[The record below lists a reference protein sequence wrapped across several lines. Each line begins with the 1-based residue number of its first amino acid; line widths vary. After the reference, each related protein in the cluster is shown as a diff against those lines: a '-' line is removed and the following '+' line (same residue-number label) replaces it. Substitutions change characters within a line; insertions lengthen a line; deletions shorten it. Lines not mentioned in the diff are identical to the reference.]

1 MNKILKPIL
10 WIFLCLYYSIALIPP
25 LLVIDK
31 RDLYLSFCYFNYL
44 ISELFNTNIFIKNDY
59 QPKKTIILHNHVSM
73 YDILISFIT
82 QIYYNNVFEF
92 CLKKQVSYVPG
103 IGWWCKIMGFPILN
117 RNKSDIN
124 ILKNHK
130 TQNSILIYPEGTRF
144 TKNKYLEA
152 TRFALMNSI
161 KHSKYS
167 LIPKST
173 GAFNL
178 IKSGNVKY
186 VTVSI
191 LVYFDENGKILNNT
205 GKVDF
210 PKNVMLY
217 NKNYSIEEVPKTS
230 DEFRKW
236 LQNEFYKIDDIKNI
250 KIPKKKIIVKP
261 RLNTLLITFIVSIYP
276 MVLFYFRI
284 YIISFILKYF
294 QIVL

>member
-1 MNKILKPIL
+1 
-10 WIFLCLYYSIALIPP
+10 
-25 LLVIDK
+25 
-31 RDLYLSFCYFNYL
+31 
-44 ISELFNTNIFIKNDY
+44 
-59 QPKKTIILHNHVSM
+59 
-73 YDILISFIT
+73 
-82 QIYYNNVFEF
+82 
-92 CLKKQVSYVPG
+92 
-103 IGWWCKIMGFPILN
+103 
-117 RNKSDIN
+117 
-124 ILKNHK
+124 
-130 TQNSILIYPEGTRF
+130 
-144 TKNKYLEA
+144 
-152 TRFALMNSI
+152 MNSI

-276 MVLFYFRI
+276 IVLFYFRS
-284 YIISFILKYF
+284 YIISFILNYF
-294 QIVL
+294 QIFL